1 MKRVFWPKMTNRR
14 RPPKDPA
21 NPGCPSWRF
30 YFNSMRWRVLILR
43 LLTVAIGRAAL
54 DRHLEFIK
62 RVRHRAQS
70 DWRWFILAVHVEA
83 AVAASAAVG
92 DV

>member
-1 MKRVFWPKMTNRR
+1 MTNKR

-21 NPGCPSWRF
+21 NRGCPSSRF
-30 YFNSMRWRVLILR
+30 HFNSMRWRVLILR
-43 LLTVAIGRAAL
+43 LWTVVFGRAAVN
-54 DRHLEFIK
+54 RHLEFVK
-62 RVRHRAQS
+62 RVRKRAQS

-83 AVAASAAVG
+83 DVAASAAVG